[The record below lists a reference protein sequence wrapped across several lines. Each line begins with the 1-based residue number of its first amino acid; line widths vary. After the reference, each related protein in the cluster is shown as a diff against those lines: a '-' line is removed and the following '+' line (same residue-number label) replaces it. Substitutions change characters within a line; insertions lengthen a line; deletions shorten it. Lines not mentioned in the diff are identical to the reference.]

1 MSEISDAPTL
11 HDRFEALN
19 VATSQEA
26 STLAAQGKRATLWGL
41 VVTPF
46 LIFLGAYVKRDA
58 WRKGVAGLVEAVLTS
73 YAAFVRQAKLWE
85 LQHITDNSPSPPRA

>member
-1 MSEISDAPTL
+1 MSENSDTPTFR
-11 HDRFEALN
+11 DRFEALN

-26 STLAAQGKRATLWGL
+26 STLAAQGKHATWWGL

-46 LIFLGAYVKRDA
+46 LVFLGAYVKRGA
-58 WRKGVAGLVEAVLTS
+58 WRKGITGLVEAVFTS

-85 LQHITDNSPSPPRA
+85 LQHITDESPSPPHT